1 MQWWRGDSELLANDK
16 IIELDS
22 QDAFTLWVVANL
34 SCSQAETD
42 GVIKPGRLRSM
53 FTSAYLDTRARQN
66 KAIKRLVAVKLW
78 HDHTTI
84 GSCEDCLAEFEQLEP
99 GEYCVH
105 NWNDHNPRRDDK
117 TDPAKAFKA
126 NRKRR
131 LKKLSTL
138 KEQIRRRDRGY
149 CRYCAFRVTM
159 SDHTSADG
167 FTYDHIDPDGDNTL
181 ENVVTSCRG
190 CNQHKGERTPAEAG
204 MRLLPPPEPGVAPQ
218 CPPGGRPFQ
227 TAQGAGSEPVP
238 EPVPAGTRAGTG
250 TGSEPVP
257 SSVGTGSEQG
267 PEPVPPSRSAQLGPE
282 PARSRL
288 GTGSGPGSAGLGPAG
303 LGSALLGP
311 ARNGPVGFGQV
322 GHGSLR
328 EPPSGGTP
336 DPPPDR
342 TLAAA
347 STAED
352 PST

>member
-42 GVIKPGRLRSM
+42 GVIKPGRLRAM
-53 FTSAYLDTRARQN
+53 FTSAYLETRARQT

-84 GSCEDCLAEFEQLEP
+84 ASCEECLAEFEPLQP

-159 SDHTSADG
+159 SDHTSDDG
-167 FTYDHIDPDGDNTL
+167 FTYDHVDPDGDNTL

-190 CNQHKGERTPAEAG
+190 CNRHKGERTPTEAG
-204 MRLLPPPEPGVAPQ
+204 MVLLPPPEPGVAPT

-227 TAQGAGSEPVP
+227 EANRAGS
-238 EPVPAGTRAGTG
+238 EPVPAGTRAG
-250 TGSEPVP
+250 S
-257 SSVGTGSEQG
+257 GTGSEQG

-288 GTGSGPGSAGLGPAG
+288 GAGSGPGSGPGSVGPGTAGLGT
-303 LGSALLGP
+303 ALLGA
-311 ARNGPVGFGQV
+311 ARNGPVGFGQ
-322 GHGSLR
+322 GGDGTLR
-328 EPPSGGTP
+328 EPPPGGTP
-336 DPPPDR
+336 DPPSDR
-342 TLAAA
+342 TRAAA
-347 STAED
+347 DDAED
-352 PST
+352 LSA